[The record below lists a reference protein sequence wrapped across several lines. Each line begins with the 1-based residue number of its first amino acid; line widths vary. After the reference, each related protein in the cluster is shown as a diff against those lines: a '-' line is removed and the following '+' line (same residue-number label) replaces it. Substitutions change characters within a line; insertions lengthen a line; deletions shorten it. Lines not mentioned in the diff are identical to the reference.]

1 MWWDNDYTFHGKT
14 DSYELM
20 FNSPFAGKENVA
32 SFSKDKMNELKQYI
46 EQLDQ
51 KHQVG
56 LVKEDDLTSYNN
68 PDFLWLSYELNRM
81 RLRYNTSQ
89 RNPYTR

>member
-32 SFSKDKMNELKQYI
+32 SFSKDKMNELKQ
-46 EQLDQ
+46 
-51 KHQVG
+51 
-56 LVKEDDLTSYNN
+56 
-68 PDFLWLSYELNRM
+68 
-81 RLRYNTSQ
+81 
-89 RNPYTR
+89 